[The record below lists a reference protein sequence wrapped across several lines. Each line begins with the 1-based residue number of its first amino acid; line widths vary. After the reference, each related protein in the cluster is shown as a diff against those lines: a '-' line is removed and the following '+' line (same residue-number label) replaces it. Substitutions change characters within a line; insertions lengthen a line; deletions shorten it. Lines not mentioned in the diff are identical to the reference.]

1 VEPAVDN
8 LQTLE
13 TLGFALPTA
22 AYLIG
27 MLLFSLIGLAA
38 FRYGGKRPNPPV
50 RWIGLALM
58 LYPYAVS
65 DTLLLYVVGAALC
78 GAIYWYRN

>member
-1 VEPAVDN
+1 MDD
-8 LQTLE
+8 LQTLQ
-13 TLGFALPTA
+13 TLGFTLPTP

-27 MLLFSLIGLAA
+27 MLLFSLIGFAA
-38 FRYGGKRPNPPV
+38 FRYGGKRSNPPV

-58 LYPYAVS
+58 LYPYVVS

-78 GAIYWYRN
+78 GAIYWFRH